1 MKIKVYN
8 SCVML
13 IALLALNSAGFAQD
27 NATPEKPAD
36 KVDINLDLKPLQLTL
51 ANLGSDLKELKANIT
66 ANVEPAIHG
75 LLNDVHVYVN
85 NSISLNEENAA
96 VSERTKNYTKT
107 YSIDGNDKIAI
118 DNRYGKVV
126 INTWNRNEVKVDV
139 EIKSY
144 ADDDQTAQRMIDA
157 ITISDS
163 KDGNGVA
170 FRTNFGRGDDKSI
183 WDLFSMRND
192 HHKSEVNYTVYMP
205 SGNPLDLRN
214 RYGAVTLPSL
224 SGKVSIDNSYGSIT
238 AQKLTNPGNEFNFRY
253 YEVDIDELGGAA
265 MNLSYGSLKLGTV
278 GKLEANVRY
287 APIDIG
293 RLNSSGSFNIRYG
306 GGIKINGISKGLKNL
321 DINSSYSSVN
331 INLKGDEQ
339 FTFDVTIKNSSFKY
353 DEDKVKLT
361 SKSPN
366 DERGYHPTKNY
377 KGYMGNSNANAQI
390 SINSTYESVK
400 FE

>member
-13 IALLALNSAGFAQD
+13 MALLALNSAGFAQD
-27 NATPEKPAD
+27 NATPEKPETPAIVSWSTKGD
-36 KVDINLDLKPLQLTL
+36 KTVDINLDLKPLLLTL

-66 ANVEPAIHG
+66 ANVTPAIHG

-85 NSISLNEENAA
+85 NSISLTEENAA

-118 DNRYGKVV
+118 DNRFGIVV

-183 WDLFSMRND
+183 WDLFNMRND
-192 HHKSEVNYTVYMP
+192 HHKSEVNYTVYMQ
-205 SGNPLDLRN
+205 SGNPLDLI
-214 RYGAVTLPSL
+214 YLYVAVTLPSL
-224 SGKVSIDNSYGSIT
+224 SGKVSIDNSCGARAARGRAS
-238 AQKLTNPGNEFNFRY
+238 PG
-253 YEVDIDELGGAA
+253 
-265 MNLSYGSLKLGTV
+265 
-278 GKLEANVRY
+278 
-287 APIDIG
+287 
-293 RLNSSGSFNIRYG
+293 
-306 GGIKINGISKGLKNL
+306 
-321 DINSSYSSVN
+321 
-331 INLKGDEQ
+331 
-339 FTFDVTIKNSSFKY
+339 
-353 DEDKVKLT
+353 
-361 SKSPN
+361 
-366 DERGYHPTKNY
+366 
-377 KGYMGNSNANAQI
+377 
-390 SINSTYESVK
+390 
-400 FE
+400 